1 MTLTAD
7 EQVLLE
13 LINRARLDPLAEAA
27 RYGIDLNAGLAA
39 GTLAGGSRQVLAP
52 NLLLEEAARQHS
64 VWMLNAD
71 VFSHTGSGGSQPW
84 DRATSAG
91 YAWRTIGENISWRG
105 TTAAAQD
112 AIGMVLSHHEGLFR
126 SAGHRVNLLNDSFR
140 EIGLSREQGLFQQ
153 GTTNWNASMLT
164 ELFGTSGTQRFLTGV
179 VYSDL
184 NADKFYSLGEGKGGA
199 LFTIGNE
206 TMTTSAAGGYSIG
219 TSATG
224 AIGVSGRTAEGITFT
239 ATVDMSL
246 GNVKL
251 DILDGNIFYSSG
263 SLSLGAGIHRGQL
276 LGTNAL
282 SLTGNGADNIL
293 AGNGAGN
300 RIVGLA
306 GNDRI
311 WGLGGNDLI
320 GGDAGNDQIYGGVGN
335 DTLFGNQGDDLI
347 DGSWGND
354 RLVGVGGNDTLSG
367 GAGAD
372 RFEFYAWTGSD
383 LVTDFRLSDGDR
395 LALDDGLWGNA
406 ALTKSEVIESH
417 ATVTANGVLLDFGA
431 SGTVLLA
438 GVTTLNGLSNAIDIF

>member
-13 LINRARLDPLAEAA
+13 LINRARLDPMGEAA

-39 GTLAGGSRQVLAP
+39 GTLSGGSRQVLAP
-52 NLLLEEAARQHS
+52 NALLEEAARLHS

-71 VFSHTGSGGSQPW
+71 IFSHTGAGGSQPW
-84 DRATSAG
+84 DRATDAG
-91 YAWRTIGENISWRG
+91 YNWRTIGENISWRG

-112 AIGMVLSHHEGLFR
+112 AVGMVLSHHEGLFR

-140 EIGLSREQGLFQQ
+140 EIGLSREQGRFLQ
-153 GTTNWNASMLT
+153 GGTNWNASMLT
-164 ELFGTSGTQRFLTGV
+164 ELFGTSGTPRYLTGV

-199 LFTIGNE
+199 LFALGDA
-206 TMTTSAAGGYSIG
+206 TTVTAAAGGYSIG

-224 AIGVSGRTAEGITFT
+224 AVGVTGRTAEGITFT

-251 DILDGNIFYSSG
+251 DIVDGNIFYASG
-263 SLSLGAGIHRGQL
+263 SLTLGTGIHRGQL

-293 AGNGAGN
+293 AGNAAGN
-300 RIVGLA
+300 LIVGQA

-311 WGLGGNDLI
+311 WGLDGNDLI
-320 GGDAGNDQIYGGVGN
+320 GGDAGNDQIYGGPGH
-335 DTLFGNQGDDLI
+335 DTLFGNQGNDLV
-347 DGSWGND
+347 DGGWGND
-354 RLVGVGGNDTLSG
+354 RLVGVGGNDTLTG
-367 GAGAD
+367 GPGAD
-372 RFEFYAWTGSD
+372 RFEFYAATGSD
-383 LVTDFRLSDGDR
+383 LVTDFKLADGDR
-395 LALDDGLWGNA
+395 LALDDGLWSNA
-406 ALTKSEVIESH
+406 ALTKVEVVESY
-417 ATVTANGVLLDFGA
+417 ATVTGNGVLLDFGS
-431 SGTVLLA
+431 SGTIFLA
-438 GVTTLNGLSNAIDIF
+438 GVTTLNGLSNAIDII